1 MVDQVQD
8 RERSAEE
15 SPSPSDPVARSRP
28 LGGYATLTGLFVTM
42 VAAFSAWVRASG
54 RQLPE
59 RVSPSDLA
67 LVAVATH
74 KASRLIAKERVT
86 SAMRAPFTRIE
97 AEPGDGG
104 KPKVREK
111 ARGDGVRRAVGE
123 LVLCPYCLSV
133 WIAVAFAGGLVV
145 APRPTRWAAG
155 ILTAVFGSDVLQI
168 AYKKAE
174 DSL

>member
-1 MVDQVQD
+1 MAELLQD
-8 RERSAEE
+8 RRTRDA
-15 SPSPSDPVARSRP
+15 DPPPQEPPVR
-28 LGGYATLTGLFVTM
+28 GYAALTGVFFTL

-54 RQLPE
+54 RELPE
-59 RVSPSDLA
+59 KVSATDLA
-67 LVAVATH
+67 LVTVATH

-86 SAMRAPFTRIE
+86 SAVRAPFTQVEEETGASRRRL
-97 AEPGDGG
+97 
-104 KPKVREK
+104 REK
-111 ARGDGVRRAVGE
+111 ARGEGVRRAVGE

-133 WIAVAFAGGLVV
+133 WIAAAFAGGLVV

-155 ILTAVFGSDVLQI
+155 ILTTVFGSDLLQI